1 MIRYLLSSPEVAWF
15 GRKVEVEV
23 WLDAEYRHQRAFLQ
37 IAGGAPL
44 IAAALRAL
52 ESARGLGGRAL
63 NVNLP
68 WLAIDLSRAM
78 DSPAMQPFSPRMV
91 AGEDV
96 LARRGP

>member
-1 MIRYLLSSPEVAWF
+1 MIRYHLSSPEGAWF
-15 GRKVEVEV
+15 GREVEVEV
-23 WLDAEYRHQRAFLQ
+23 WLEAEYRHQRAFLQ

-44 IAAALRAL
+44 IAAVLQAF

-63 NVNLP
+63 DVNLP

-78 DSPAMQPFSPRMV
+78 NGPAMQPFSPRMV

-96 LARRGP
+96 LARHGP